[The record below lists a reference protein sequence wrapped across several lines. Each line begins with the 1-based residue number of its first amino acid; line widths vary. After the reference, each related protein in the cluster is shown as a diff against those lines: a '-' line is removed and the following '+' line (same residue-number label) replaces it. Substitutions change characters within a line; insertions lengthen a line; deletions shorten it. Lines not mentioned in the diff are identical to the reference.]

1 MCKMVNLRDDIRGIP
16 AIFDCEKAVYYVHG
30 ELTEVHIYGQIL
42 HVKTDEMSGV
52 LEAHQVQVS
61 FINQPT
67 EVPVNVE

>member
-42 HVKTDEMSGV
+42 HVKTDELCAV
-52 LEAHQVQVS
+52 LEAHQVQISSVD
-61 FINQPT
+61 QPT
-67 EVPVNVE
+67 EVPVNAE

>member
-30 ELTEVHIYGQIL
+30 ELTEVHICGQIL
-42 HVKTDEMSGV
+42 HVKTNEMSAV

-61 FINQPT
+61 FVDQPT
-67 EVPVNVE
+67 EVSVNAE